1 MKRARRYAAR
11 AVFVVVWFAFLP
23 FAFAHVVLEAIM
35 LGVYSMLDGLEGII
49 HDDPEQ
55 PETAE

>member
-23 FAFAHVVLEAIM
+23 FAFVHVVLEAIM
-35 LGVYSMLDGLEGII
+35 LGVYSMLDSLEEIAN
-49 HDDPEQ
+49 DE
-55 PETAE
+55 